1 MRTNSVIGNKG
12 PEMVSQNSMNNSL
25 GFSGINNHNN
35 TSYSQAGHSNE
46 LTL

>member
-35 TSYSQAGHSNE
+35 MGYSQANE